1 MRSDCWKNG
10 RARLNALLTGR
21 VEWVDP
27 EDGAFEVEWL
37 GWRDRWSLF
46 GIHSHTWDWVRKYG
60 KMPCGCT
67 RNPLTRRMVL
77 INWRCTTHCSRPLTE
92 DDD

>member
-1 MRSDCWKNG
+1 MIGEW
-10 RARLNALLTGR
+10 RARLAALATGR

-46 GIHSHTWDWVRKYG
+46 GVHSYDWRWVRRYG
-60 KMPCGCT
+60 KRGCGCT
-67 RNPLTRRMVL
+67 INPVTRRRVL
-77 INWRCTTHCSRPLTE
+77 IQMTCPEHGRPRWFDQE
-92 DDD
+92 YV